1 MLRVHNR
8 CRRSRSILCLFPPK
22 LFTHSVLTN
31 TLARAQVLT
40 HTQACSLACVFKCLL
55 LETDRSIHIFLH
67 RTFPLLCFFSF
78 GNGMRLSVFFFF
90 FPFSSPSVANYSR
103 VWSSRSLFNCLFS
116 SSVSSLLW
124 NTKSRCRKICFA
136 ETQMHRKYRWL
147 NDEARFQACI
157 SVWLPSTLSF
167 EF

>member
-103 VWSSRSLFNCLFS
+103 VWSSRSLFNCLFLHQFLHS
-116 SSVSSLLW
+116 SEIPSQGVVKFASP
-124 NTKSRCRKICFA
+124 KHRCI
-136 ETQMHRKYRWL
+136 E
-147 NDEARFQACI
+147 NIDD
-157 SVWLPSTLSF
+157 
-167 EF
+167 